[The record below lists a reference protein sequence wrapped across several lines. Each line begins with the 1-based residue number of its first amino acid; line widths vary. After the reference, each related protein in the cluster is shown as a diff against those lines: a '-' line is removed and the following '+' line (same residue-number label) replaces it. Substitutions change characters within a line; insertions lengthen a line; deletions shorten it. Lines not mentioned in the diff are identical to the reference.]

1 MREIRTMSVVVG
13 SAACDAKCPYCIS
26 KMTGIKDHQ
35 HCSNIHG
42 RAQCFCQKENKMR
55 WIKYKQHWSH
65 SVDKRWTYIE
75 VPEDYKFTEA
85 GEFLND
91 TGRLSNFSDKWRKVV
106 WRRVYKLP
114 KAILDKEL
122 EYAEDGVK
130 YAQEKVAALK
140 KMQKK
145 SPCKKVE

>member
-1 MREIRTMSVVVG
+1 
-13 SAACDAKCPYCIS
+13 
-26 KMTGIKDHQ
+26 
-35 HCSNIHG
+35 
-42 RAQCFCQKENKMR
+42 MR